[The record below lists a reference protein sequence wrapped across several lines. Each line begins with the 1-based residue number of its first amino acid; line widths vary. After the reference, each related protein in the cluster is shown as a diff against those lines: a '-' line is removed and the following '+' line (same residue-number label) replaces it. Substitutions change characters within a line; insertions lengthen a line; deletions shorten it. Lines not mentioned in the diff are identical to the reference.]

1 MNGKQVEYQEKTL
14 HAPNGLA
21 VLLINIVLMFAT
33 VAGIVYSAM
42 QLVHDLPMLAA
53 LATAPL
59 MPALLLRGSLN
70 VTGEKRFGLRPALY
84 DLAQPFRWWRR
95 KWQRFRYRHDFV
107 RKQ

>member
-42 QLVHDLPMLAA
+42 PATVANISTMLM
-53 LATAPL
+53 L
-59 MPALLLRGSLN
+59 SLI
-70 VTGEKRFGLRPALY
+70 
-84 DLAQPFRWWRR
+84 
-95 KWQRFRYRHDFV
+95 HICCFV
-107 RKQ
+107 